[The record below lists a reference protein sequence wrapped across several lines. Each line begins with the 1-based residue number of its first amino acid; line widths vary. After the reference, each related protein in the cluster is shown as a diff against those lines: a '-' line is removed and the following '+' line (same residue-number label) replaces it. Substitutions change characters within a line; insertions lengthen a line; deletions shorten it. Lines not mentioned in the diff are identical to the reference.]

1 MKKPNLVYV
10 FADQLRWASLGYNG
24 DSRARTPNID
34 ALAAESADV
43 VNAVSGHPVC
53 APYRASLL
61 TGKYTTSTGM
71 VINEIRMNTHH
82 RCFAHVLNDAGYDTS
97 YIGKWHLYAAQ
108 LGNHFDVKNSFIP
121 PGEDRLGFDGYFA
134 AYNFHHRYYAPYA
147 YYHLDTPEKIYAEGY
162 EPDFMTDLAI
172 ERLKEAAKG
181 EKPFALFLSL
191 GTPHDPWTRDNVPQ
205 KYLDMFEGTEF
216 DLPGNY
222 LPCNDRHADLWARFF
237 PFERGK
243 LTEWMRVYYAMV
255 ADLDY
260 NVGRLRAALD
270 ELGVTEDTVFVFT
283 SDHGEMFGAHG
294 RRAKNIFYDEAVR
307 VPFLI
312 KWGSRI
318 PPGKRDFCFNTV
330 DIMPTLLALM
340 GAECPSEVE
349 GKDLSCCLTTDATDD
364 TPSLMMGT
372 GPTAVFGPGREWR
385 AVRDKR
391 FTYAV
396 YRSDKTEYL
405 FDNIAD
411 PLQTR
416 NLAHDERFNGE
427 KERLKAAMYAKMRE
441 IGDEFD
447 GNLRY
452 MGRWVKKRRIVRTAT
467 LK

>member
-1 MKKPNLVYV
+1 
-10 FADQLRWASLGYNG
+10 
-24 DSRARTPNID
+24 
-34 ALAAESADV
+34 
-43 VNAVSGHPVC
+43 
-53 APYRASLL
+53 
-61 TGKYTTSTGM
+61 
-71 VINEIRMNTHH
+71 
-82 RCFAHVLNDAGYDTS
+82 
-97 YIGKWHLYAAQ
+97 
-108 LGNHFDVKNSFIP
+108 
-121 PGEDRLGFDGYFA
+121 
-134 AYNFHHRYYAPYA
+134 
-147 YYHLDTPEKIYAEGY
+147 
-162 EPDFMTDLAI
+162 
-172 ERLKEAAKG
+172 
-181 EKPFALFLSL
+181 
-191 GTPHDPWTRDNVPQ
+191 
-205 KYLDMFEGTEF
+205 
-216 DLPGNY
+216 
-222 LPCNDRHADLWARFF
+222 
-237 PFERGK
+237 
-243 LTEWMRVYYAMV
+243 MV

-318 PPGKRDFCFNTV
+318 SPGKRDFCFNTV

-349 GKDLSCCLTTDATDD
+349 GKDLSCCLTADATDD

-427 KERLKAAMYAKMRE
+427 KERLKTAMYAKMRE